1 MTTIY
6 TKRNRPATRLRRFTK
21 PSLTQPDQTMSLK
34 TMVTKYVRGLPISAP
49 SLNGIYTDDDVAED
63 FEKLDFAEQEERLF
77 NASDELSNLKGKIT
91 KQKED
96 EAAEAKKKAENQ
108 AKELEDL
115 RKKVETLQPKTN

>member
-1 MTTIY
+1 MIY
-6 TKRNRPATRLRRFTK
+6 TKANRPVSRKRRFK
-21 PSLTQPDQTMSLK
+21 HPSLTQPDQTMSLK

-49 SLNGIYTDDDVAED
+49 NLNGIYTDDDTAID
-63 FEKLDFAEQEERLF
+63 FNRLDLAEQEEAIF

-91 KQKED
+91 KAEQEK
-96 EAAEAKKKAENQ
+96 AAEAAKVAENQ